1 MHHPLEKFLF
11 CPVCG
16 NKSFNINDFKSK
28 KCGTCGFTYYSNPCS
43 ATAAFILNDCGELLV
58 AKRGKEP
65 AKGTLD
71 LPGGF
76 VDMGETV
83 EDGMKREIQEETG
96 LTVTEVRYLFSIPN
110 QYLYSDMLIHT
121 IDMFY
126 EIHVGHDVKPV
137 ADDDAAALQWIPLA
151 EVNPKDFGLKSISK
165 GVERYLAESLRK

>member
-1 MHHPLEKFLF
+1 M
-11 CPVCG
+11 
-16 NKSFNINDFKSK
+16 
-28 KCGTCGFTYYSNPCS
+28 
-43 ATAAFILNDCGELLV
+43 

>member
-28 KCGTCGFTYYSNPCS
+28 KCGTCGFTYYANPCS
-43 ATAAFILNDCGELLV
+43 ATAAFILND
-58 AKRGKEP
+58 RG
-65 AKGTLD
+65 
-71 LPGGF
+71 
-76 VDMGETV
+76 DMGETV

>member
-1 MHHPLEKFLF
+1 MEHPLEKFAF

-16 NKSFNINDFKSK
+16 SRHFVINNFKSK
-28 KCGTCGFTYYSNPCS
+28 RCEDCGFSYYANPCS
-43 ATAAFILNDCGELLV
+43 ATAAFILNDRGELLV